1 MSLEVINI
9 GTSPN
14 SGTGEGI
21 RGAFIKT
28 NNNFSEIQNTFS
40 TTTLDVDG
48 VSTLTQI
55 HRNVTQIDGATGVV
69 AHDCSTG
76 EYFFHT
82 NIVSD
87 FTANLL
93 NLDLDNGQAATI
105 TLLLCQG
112 VNGNSYVPNVIQ
124 VDSVTNNVGWVL
136 GALPIPTPNGFD
148 LIVLDIARISNN
160 YIILGRSTSHGC
172 P

>member
-69 AHDCSTG
+69 VHDCSSG
-76 EYFFHT
+76 ETFFHT
-82 NIVSD
+82 NVLED
-87 FTANLL
+87 FTVDLR
-93 NLDLDNGQAATI
+93 NLDLENGQSTSI
-105 TLLLCQG
+105 KLIILQG
-112 VNGNSYVPNVIQ
+112 TNGNSFIPNIVQ
-124 VDSVTNNVGWVL
+124 VDSITQDVKWIL
-136 GALPIPTPNGFD
+136 GGLPTPTSGG
-148 LIVLDIARISNN
+148 LDTINIEVIRISNN
-160 YIILGRSTSHGC
+160 YIVLGQSFSHGAA
-172 P
+172 